1 MLLVEDG
8 TLFLDDPA
16 SQYLGDQPWF
26 DRLPNANEIRVC
38 DLLSHTSG
46 IADYP
51 ESFRYQMTSAWR
63 AVRRGTIKFETD
75 ELIGYVLDKRAPF
88 DAGQGVHY
96 TDTGYLVLPTDR
108 GGVRSRIL

>member
-75 ELIGYVLDKRAPF
+75 ELIGYVLGKRPPF
-88 DAGQGVHY
+88 DAGQGMRY

-108 GGVRSRIL
+108 GSVRSRIL